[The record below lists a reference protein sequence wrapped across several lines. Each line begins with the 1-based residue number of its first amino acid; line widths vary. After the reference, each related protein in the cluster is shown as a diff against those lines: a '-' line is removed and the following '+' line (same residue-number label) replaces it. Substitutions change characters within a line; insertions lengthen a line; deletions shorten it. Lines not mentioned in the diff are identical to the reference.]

1 MQGLAKQLCF
11 RADHKRKEAEEL
23 ICPTLFCFLISF
35 RVCTMASHLCPVYQ
49 GNEVKIKSRV
59 TLEGKIISQM
69 CKTQNCSHKIEGENC
84 SALFLVL
91 NLKSYFCVAQFWGF
105 WVCVWE
111 SKIYSSQFSKTSL
124 QENGDYHLPMI
135 VWKLMWN
142 HWNLHLFCLHLLALF
157 TLLYYLERKHSFF
170 LNYQFF

>member
-1 MQGLAKQLCF
+1 MKKYSSSFGTCPMQGLAKQLCF

-23 ICPTLFCFLISF
+23 ICPTHFCFLISF

-49 GNEVKIKSRV
+49 RNEIKIKSRV

-69 CKTQNCSHKIEGENC
+69 CKTQKCSHKIEGENC

-105 WVCVWE
+105 WVCVCVRE
-111 SKIYSSQFSKTSL
+111 RTKYIPPSS
-124 QENGDYHLPMI
+124 P
-135 VWKLMWN
+135 KL
-142 HWNLHLFCLHLLALF
+142 LFRRMEIIICLW
-157 TLLYYLERKHSFF
+157 
-170 LNYQFF
+170 